1 MRGGPDQAQIG
12 QIRHAS
18 GDTRLC
24 YSETL
29 RQFADRKGS
38 QPVER
43 SQERILARL
52 NRNVQA
58 IEQALRVSLQL
69 LADSL

>member
-1 MRGGPDQAQIG
+1 
-12 QIRHAS
+12 
-18 GDTRLC
+18 
-24 YSETL
+24 L
-29 RQFADRKGS
+29 REFADRKGS

-52 NRNVQA
+52 NRNIQA